1 MDVLK
6 QMQVDAFLSRVIVY
20 ESAVGLEMW
29 GNLFK
34 WPPLVLML
42 IPSIIQSY
50 TAIYPQTQAV
60 DIILKIVSVMFIGL
74 GTIAKLWHQ
83 AKGYDTNIQKFKQT
97 HDSLSNI
104 INEIDLTIEVGRQ
117 TAQANNSIET
127 VTIDPKA
134 IEIIIAKFDTIR
146 KNMPLVPKNI
156 FEKYYGSNSIK
167 DINTVNELLNYRE
180 RRLLPKSRYIL
191 SVNPQFNSY
200 SMNV

>member
-42 IPSIIQSY
+42 VPSIIQSY
-50 TAIYPQTQAV
+50 TAIYPQTQSV
-60 DIILKIVSVMFIGL
+60 DVILKIVSVLFIGL

-104 INEIDLTIEVGRQ
+104 INEIDLTLEVGRQ
-117 TAQANNSIET
+117 MAATNNSLESVI
-127 VTIDPKA
+127 IDSKA
-134 IEIIIAKFDTIR
+134 IELIIAKFDTIR
-146 KNMPLVPKNI
+146 KNMPLVPKNV
-156 FEKYYGSNSIK
+156 FEKYYGANNIN
-167 DINTVNELLNYRE
+167 DINTMNELLNYRE
-180 RRLLPKSRYIL
+180 RRLLPKTRYIL
-191 SVNPQFNSY
+191 SINPQFNSY
-200 SMNV
+200 QMA